1 MQQPPWSC
9 AGVSGGQESRER
21 DKGVKEG
28 DPLHSC
34 GSTGAET
41 AHRRDI
47 QIHTAEEYH
56 EQLGSGAHGRVV
68 GSAGPG
74 RAAASWS
81 TERSV
86 LWRLEAPFGR
96 QRHQSIIVTRIVSE
110 SWLARIAFAVTHVGR
125 LSASASAGVVAP
137 VDPLSTRTNETRVL
151 GIVLDHLWAAARDAP
166 AHTPFLACAGALRF
180 PAVAVDAVLGALH
193 GVIAIVRLEMSNEKL
208 VNPQSAKHGLEVP
221 PHNCASRAYGADLGI
236 CYTTAQEPKSIHA
249 KVHYAV
255 DSRGRSRP

>member
-1 MQQPPWSC
+1 M
-9 AGVSGGQESRER
+9 
-21 DKGVKEG
+21 
-28 DPLHSC
+28 
-34 GSTGAET
+34 
-41 AHRRDI
+41 
-47 QIHTAEEYH
+47 
-56 EQLGSGAHGRVV
+56 
-68 GSAGPG
+68 
-74 RAAASWS
+74 
-81 TERSV
+81 

-221 PHNCASRAYGADLGI
+221 PI
-236 CYTTAQEPKSIHA
+236 TAPRVRTVPILAFATPQRKSPSPFTQKSSEGKSCFDRH
-249 KVHYAV
+249 
-255 DSRGRSRP
+255 

>member
-1 MQQPPWSC
+1 MQQPSWSC
-9 AGVSGGQESRER
+9 AGISGGQGSRER
-21 DKGVKEG
+21 GKRIKEG
-28 DPLHSC
+28 DPLHLC
-34 GSTGAET
+34 GSTSAET

-56 EQLGSGAHGRVV
+56 EQLGSGAHGHVV
-68 GSAGPG
+68 RSAGPG

-81 TERSV
+81 TQRSV

-236 CYTTAQEPKSIHA
+236 CYTTAQSPSPFTQKSF
-249 KVHYAV
+249 
-255 DSRGRSRP
+255 

>member
-56 EQLGSGAHGRVV
+56 EQLGSGAHGHVV

-81 TERSV
+81 TQRSV

-110 SWLARIAFAVTHVGR
+110 SWLARIVFAVTHVGR
-125 LSASASAGVVAP
+125 STWDCIPNALTRWRIIIDRSA
-137 VDPLSTRTNETRVL
+137 
-151 GIVLDHLWAAARDAP
+151 IDAE
-166 AHTPFLACAGALRF
+166 AGAR
-180 PAVAVDAVLGALH
+180 AAGQERRKNKGGRKHKAL
-193 GVIAIVRLEMSNEKL
+193 
-208 VNPQSAKHGLEVP
+208 
-221 PHNCASRAYGADLGI
+221 
-236 CYTTAQEPKSIHA
+236 
-249 KVHYAV
+249 
-255 DSRGRSRP
+255 